1 MRLCQTRIKVSEK
14 ECNQTVHQIVDSNP
28 QSNLFVKPSASSGRI
43 VASTASIEIL
53 DLRHFAA
60 ALIRPVIEAEGELW
74 RRRLH
79 WDYRTSAKLL
89 MQYLDSHSLPGYA
102 ALEAEKVVG
111 YAFCVYEET
120 KAIVGDV
127 FAVDGLPSAPGGN
140 AVAPAVETTLLK
152 HLFETLLNSP
162 QVNRVESQLLL
173 HPSGAHAEIFRA
185 NHFRIFRRLFMV
197 QRVQGTSSHIRIT
210 LPDELEVRVWRDDDI
225 NSASRLIAE
234 AYRGHPDSLIN
245 DQYCSVHG
253 SLRFL
258 NNIVR
263 YSGCGQFSPQA
274 SHVVVHKPS
283 RELIALI
290 LGSRV
295 SSQSGH
301 ITQVCV
307 HPNYRRI
314 GLARMLLSAA
324 ADCFIRQGAEE
335 ISLTVTE
342 ANNHAIDL
350 YKDNGYTCAH
360 VFDAAVWVRGVK
372 G

>member
-1 MRLCQTRIKVSEK
+1 MA
-14 ECNQTVHQIVDSNP
+14 
-28 QSNLFVKPSASSGRI
+28 PS
-43 VASTASIEIL
+43 ASIEIL

-74 RRRLH
+74 RQRLH

-102 ALEAEKVVG
+102 ALEAEKVIG
-111 YAFCVYEET
+111 YTFCVYEET

-127 FAVDGLPSAPGGN
+127 FALNGRHPVQDPDGCAS
-140 AVAPAVETTLLK
+140 EIESTLLT

-173 HPSGAHAEIFRA
+173 HPSGAHAEIFQA
-185 NHFRIFRRLFMV
+185 NGFRILRRLFMV
-197 QRVQGTSSHIRIT
+197 QRIQGTANNRRVI
-210 LPDELEVRVWRDDDI
+210 LPGELEMRPWREDDL
-225 NSASRLIAE
+225 NSAARLIAE

-258 NNIVR
+258 HNIVR

-274 SHVVVHKPS
+274 SHVVVHRPS

-295 SSQSGH
+295 SPQSGH

-314 GLARMLLSAA
+314 GLARMLLSSAA
-324 ADCFIRQGAEE
+324 SCFLRQGAQE

-342 ANNHAIDL
+342 ANTNAIGL
-350 YKDNGYTCAH
+350 YKDEGYACAH
-360 VFDAAVWVRGVK
+360 VFDAAVWQREGK
-372 G
+372 A

>member
-1 MRLCQTRIKVSEK
+1 MA
-14 ECNQTVHQIVDSNP
+14 
-28 QSNLFVKPSASSGRI
+28 PSD
-43 VASTASIEIL
+43 SIEIL

-74 RRRLH
+74 RQRLH

-102 ALEAEKVVG
+102 ALEEEKVVG

-127 FAVDGLPSAPGGN
+127 FAVSGRLSANGSNGTRS
-140 AVAPAVETTLLK
+140 AVETTLLK

-173 HPSGAHAEIFRA
+173 HPSGAHAEIFQA
-185 NHFRIFRRLFMV
+185 NGFRIFRRLFMV
-197 QRVQGTSSHIRIT
+197 QHLKGVWAQPRVD
-210 LPDELEVRVWRDDDI
+210 LPPELEVRVWRDDDL
-225 NSASRLIAE
+225 NSAARLIAE

-258 NNIVR
+258 HNIVR

-274 SHVVVHKPS
+274 SHVILHRPS

-295 SSQSGH
+295 SPQSGH

-324 ADCFIRQGAEE
+324 ASCFLRQGAEE

-342 ANNHAIDL
+342 ANTHAIDL
-350 YKDNGYTCAH
+350 YKEEGYACAH
-360 VFDAAVWVRGVK
+360 VFDAAVWQREAQA
-372 G
+372 

>member
-1 MRLCQTRIKVSEK
+1 MAE
-14 ECNQTVHQIVDSNP
+14 
-28 QSNLFVKPSASSGRI
+28 
-43 VASTASIEIL
+43 TAPIEIL

-74 RRRLH
+74 QQRLH
-79 WDYRTSAKLL
+79 WDYRTSARLL

-127 FAVDGLPSAPGGN
+127 FAVNGRPATHAAGGAPRI
-140 AVAPAVETTLLK
+140 ETTLLK

-173 HPSGAHAEIFRA
+173 HPSGSHVEIFQA
-185 NHFRIFRRLFMV
+185 NGFRIFRRLFMV
-197 QRVQGTSSHIRIT
+197 QRLQGIMTQPRTT
-210 LPDELEVRVWRDDDI
+210 LPDELEVRVWREDDLG
-225 NSASRLIAE
+225 SASRLIAE
-234 AYRGHPDSLIN
+234 AYRGHTDSLIN

-258 NNIVR
+258 HNIVR

-274 SHVVVHKPS
+274 SHVVVHRPS

-290 LGSRV
+290 LCSRV
-295 SSQSGH
+295 SPQSGH

-307 HPNYRRI
+307 HPNYRRA

-324 ADCFIRQGAEE
+324 ASCFTHQGAEE

-342 ANNHAIDL
+342 ANTHAIDL
-350 YKDNGYTCAH
+350 YKDEGYTCAH
-360 VFDAAVWVRGVK
+360 AFDAGVWVRNWK
-372 G
+372 T

>member
-1 MRLCQTRIKVSEK
+1 M
-14 ECNQTVHQIVDSNP
+14 
-28 QSNLFVKPSASSGRI
+28 
-43 VASTASIEIL
+43 ASTASIEIL

-74 RRRLH
+74 RLRLH

-127 FAVDGLPSAPGGN
+127 FAVNGRTSSLGLGTAAPE
-140 AVAPAVETTLLK
+140 VEATLLK

-173 HPSGAHAEIFRA
+173 HPSGAHAEILQA
-185 NHFRIFRRLFMV
+185 NDFRIFRRLFMV
-197 QRVQGTSSHIRIT
+197 QRLQGRPGQTRKS
-210 LPDELEVRVWRDDDI
+210 LPDELEVRLWREDDL

-274 SHVVVHKPS
+274 SQVVVHRPS

-295 SSQSGH
+295 SPQSGH

-324 ADCFIRQGAEE
+324 ANCFTRQGAEE

-342 ANNHAIDL
+342 ANTNAIDL
-350 YKDNGYTCAH
+350 YKEEGYTCAH
-360 VFDAAVWVRGVK
+360 VFDAAVWVRR
-372 G
+372 

>member
-1 MRLCQTRIKVSEK
+1 VA
-14 ECNQTVHQIVDSNP
+14 
-28 QSNLFVKPSASSGRI
+28 PSD
-43 VASTASIEIL
+43 SIEIL
-53 DLRHFAA
+53 DLRHFAS

-74 RRRLH
+74 RQRLH

-102 ALEAEKVVG
+102 ALEAEKVIG

-127 FAVDGLPSAPGGN
+127 FAVAGRLSANGSSGSAPE
-140 AVAPAVETTLLK
+140 VETTLLK

-173 HPSGAHAEIFRA
+173 HPSGAHAAIFLA
-185 NHFRIFRRLFMV
+185 NGFRIYRRLFMV
-197 QRVQGTSSHIRIT
+197 QNLQGTRNQPQLT
-210 LPDELEVRVWRDDDI
+210 LPEELEVRVWRDDDL

-258 NNIVR
+258 HNIVR
-263 YSGCGQFSPQA
+263 YSGCGQFSTQC
-274 SHVVVHKPS
+274 SHVVVHRPS

-295 SSQSGH
+295 SPQSGH

-314 GLARMLLSAA
+314 GLARMLLSTASH
-324 ADCFIRQGAEE
+324 CFLRQGAEE

-342 ANNHAIDL
+342 ANAHAIDL
-350 YKDNGYTCAH
+350 YKDEGYTCAH
-360 VFDAAVWVRGVK
+360 VFDAAVWMRAAK
-372 G
+372 GLSTKAAPSGSEL

>member
-1 MRLCQTRIKVSEK
+1 MA
-14 ECNQTVHQIVDSNP
+14 
-28 QSNLFVKPSASSGRI
+28 PSD
-43 VASTASIEIL
+43 SIEIL

-74 RRRLH
+74 RQRLH

-127 FAVDGLPSAPGGN
+127 FAVHGRLPAYASHDG
-140 AVAPAVETTLLK
+140 APAVETTLLK

-173 HPSGAHAEIFRA
+173 HPSGAHAAIFQA
-185 NHFRIFRRLFMV
+185 NGFRIFRRLFMV
-197 QRVQGTSSHIRIT
+197 QDLHRTPKQQRHLD
-210 LPDELEVRVWRDDDI
+210 LPEELEVRVWRDDDL

-234 AYRGHPDSLIN
+234 AYRGHPDSFIN

-258 NNIVR
+258 HNIVR
-263 YSGCGQFSPQA
+263 YSGCGQFSPPC
-274 SHVVVHKPS
+274 SHVVVHRPS

-324 ADCFIRQGAEE
+324 SHCFLRQGAEE

-342 ANNHAIDL
+342 ANTHAIDL
-350 YKDNGYTCAH
+350 YKDEGYTCAH
-360 VFDAAVWVRGVK
+360 VFDAAVWVREAK
-372 G
+372 T